1 MDCCCCCCC
10 STVILNI
17 FCGVV
22 VYNRVDNLIIKMSL
36 AIRFVS
42 LKMSTADEFLS
53 IASSIE

>member
-1 MDCCCCCCC
+1 M
-10 STVILNI
+10 
-17 FCGVV
+17 
-22 VYNRVDNLIIKMSL
+22 YNRVDNLIIKMSL